1 MRKLVAGLA
10 LLLVLLP
17 LAAFAAAP
25 ATGAAVI
32 PAPWASTAQAAPTA
46 EVAPLFGERAV
57 SSLQAPLLSA
67 SPLSPSAQPLVVQP
81 MYCSLSCAVCSATK
95 PCARFAGTCGGGCE

>member
-1 MRKLVAGLA
+1 MRKLVTGLA

-25 ATGAAVI
+25 ATGAAVN
-32 PAPWASTAQAAPTA
+32 PAPWASTAQTA
-46 EVAPLFGERAV
+46 DVAPLFGARAV
-57 SSLQAPLLSA
+57 SPLQAPLLPA
-67 SPLSPSAQPLVVQP
+67 SPAVQPLVVQP